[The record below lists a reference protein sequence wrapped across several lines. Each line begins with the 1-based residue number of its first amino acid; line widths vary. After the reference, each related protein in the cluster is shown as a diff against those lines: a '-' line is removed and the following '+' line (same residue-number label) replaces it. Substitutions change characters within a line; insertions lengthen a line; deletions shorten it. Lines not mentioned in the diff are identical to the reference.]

1 HSARRRHYG
10 GETHLGARPAVP
22 SPADLESVDRFRGRG
37 RASAHHRLCHHSGS
51 HRSRNGGADR
61 SQRGRAHALR
71 HDESG
76 RQARRDHSRAR
87 AVEVGRQERRLAG
100 AVTAESGAGAQ
111 AAPAGAGEGARSATV
126 IVASTSAAAGKNAD
140 RTGPVIV
147 EWLRERG
154 FVVSEPV
161 VTADGPPVGA
171 ALREALGAG
180 ARVVITTG
188 GTGVSPSD
196 LTPEQTLPLIDVS
209 L

>member
-1 HSARRRHYG
+1 M
-10 GETHLGARPAVP
+10 
-22 SPADLESVDRFRGRG
+22 
-37 RASAHHRLCHHSGS
+37 
-51 HRSRNGGADR
+51 
-61 SQRGRAHALR
+61 
-71 HDESG
+71 
-76 RQARRDHSRAR
+76 
-87 AVEVGRQERRLAG
+87 
-100 AVTAESGAGAQ
+100 TAESGAGAQ

-171 ALREALGAG
+171 ALREALEAG

-209 L
+209 LPGVIEAIRRRGADSTPLAALTRGVAGFAGTCFVVNLPGSPGGVRDGLAVLEAVLPHALAQRAGAGRHSSDR